1 MRISID
7 GNSYELTSETQ
18 TQLLQQLQAFEVDA
32 YHHLDEALR
41 FLLKPVARHL
51 LEKTEKKLRAS
62 GVGKEEAARIC
73 RPVKRED
80 PVIRF
85 IGLNMAISQSLF
97 NNAELSIETRG
108 ATITSAT
115 LQAAD
120 EGRGSLALN
129 GDQRERENNGAE
141 IPGRG
146 LYEALSIE

>member
-1 MRISID
+1 MRIYID
-7 GNSYELTSETQ
+7 GNSYELTPETQ
-18 TQLLQQLQAFEVDA
+18 TQLLQQLQAFEIDA
-32 YHHLDEALR
+32 YHKLDEALR

-62 GVGKEEAARIC
+62 IGKEEAARIC
-73 RPVKRED
+73 RPEKRED

-108 ATITSAT
+108 ATITNAT
-115 LQAAD
+115 LSPASEA
-120 EGRGSLALN
+120 RGSLVAD